1 MEGQNRG
8 YTKSL
13 RTTTAIILLSWP
25 NLILWLQKLSES
37 DRVVEAFDVSTAA
50 WQSGISV
57 VFSDKKVLKKAGEKN
72 CYYNCK
78 ITGENSNL
86 TTTTKKY
93 YILVIIIH
101 LLEKNIILLTYY
113 QWWNAPYLFK
123 KNSSTSRK
131 FQQKKNRRPFDVTKK
146 NNKNNPH

>member
-1 MEGQNRG
+1 MKGQNRG
-8 YTKSL
+8 YTKSP

-86 TTTTKKY
+86 TTTTKEY

-101 LLEKNIILLTYY
+101 LLEKNIILLT
-113 QWWNAPYLFK
+113 ASGEMLPTYLK
-123 KNSSTSRK
+123 KIVVVVENFNKKRIDDHLTL
-131 FQQKKNRRPFDVTKK
+131 QKK
-146 NNKNNPH
+146 

>member
-1 MEGQNRG
+1 MKGQNRG
-8 YTKSL
+8 YTKSP

-72 CYYNCK
+72 CYYTNCK

-86 TTTTKKY
+86 TTTTNKY

-101 LLEKNIILLTYY
+101 LLEKNIILLT
-113 QWWNAPYLFK
+113 ASGEMLPTYLK
-123 KNSSTSRK
+123 KIVVVVENFNKKRIDDHLTL
-131 FQQKKNRRPFDVTKK
+131 QKK
-146 NNKNNPH
+146 